1 MGVVKGCLSTE
12 AGGGDC
18 WCRVD
23 EAAAAVN
30 PKDRRAAGKR
40 RKVEENSLKV
50 LLGKCRKGGDGGL
63 IFVGPKGKVLDL
75 GPGSWKAKET
85 GSGGVF
91 GMMRYKLMRS

>member
-1 MGVVKGCLSTE
+1 MGIRCKKITHHLLTTFVCTILAEFGGLTRVGVVKGCLSTE

-50 LLGKCRKGGDGGL
+50 LLGKS
-63 IFVGPKGKVLDL
+63 VE
-75 GPGSWKAKET
+75 KEEM
-85 GSGGVF
+85 VD
-91 GMMRYKLMRS
+91 